1 MPAVDRRAVLAY
13 RARTNQLHERLDA
26 EAEALAVLDLGVPN
40 VPAGSARQALAAR
53 TTRPLGGDLAL
64 VWATRGAP
72 HLHRR
77 ADLPALA
84 AALWPLSDADATARF
99 GGTQIPAG
107 GPLGLAAFTATAD
120 AFSAVVLR
128 ETAKGDVSRAVS
140 DRVPAEVTY
149 DCRACGATHISG
161 ALFQQA
167 GLAGGV
173 QLDEPSAK
181 TVLRPIEG
189 WPGRPG
195 SPGGPGGPWAAAGT
209 SGLLRAYLRL
219 LGPATPGD
227 AAKYLGTT
235 VSAIRPAW
243 PPDLAEVTVG
253 GPAGGRRAWLPAE
266 DLAALL
272 AAEPVAGVRLLP
284 PSDPFLQARDR
295 PVLTPEK
302 AREKE
307 VWRMLGNPGV
317 LLHDGDLAGTW
328 RGTVRK
334 GRLEV
339 VLTPWV
345 RLSAATRSAVEAEAQ
360 TVAAVRGLAGADV
373 TGSGR

>member
-1 MPAVDRRAVLAY
+1 MPAVDRRTVLAY
-13 RARTNQLHERLDA
+13 RTRANQLHERLDA
-26 EAEALAVLDLGVPN
+26 EPEALAVLDLGVPN
-40 VPAGSARQALAAR
+40 VPAGTARQALAAR
-53 TTRPLGGDLAL
+53 TTRPLDGDLAL

-77 ADLPALA
+77 ADLPAVA

-99 GGTQIPAG
+99 GSTQIPAG
-107 GPLGLAAFTATAD
+107 GPLGLAAFTAAAD
-120 AFSAVVLR
+120 AFSTGVLR
-128 ETAKGDVSRAVS
+128 ETAKGDASRAVS

-173 QLDEPSAK
+173 QLDEPAAK
-181 TVLRPIEG
+181 TVLRPIDG
-189 WPGRPG
+189 WPGVPR
-195 SPGGPGGPWAAAGT
+195 AAAGT
-209 SGLLRAYLRL
+209 AGLLRAYLRI

-243 PPDLAEVTVG
+243 PEDLAEVSVG
-253 GPAGGRRAWLPAE
+253 EGGRKAWLPAE
-266 DLAALL
+266 DLDALR

-295 PVLTPEK
+295 SVLTPEK

-339 VLTPWV
+339 ALTPWG
-345 RLSAATRSAVEAEAQ
+345 RLSTATRSAVEAEAQ
-360 TVAAVRGLAGADV
+360 TIAVVRGLPEAV
-373 TGSGR
+373 LR

>member
-1 MPAVDRRAVLAY
+1 MPALDRRAVLAY
-13 RARTNQLHERLDA
+13 RARANQLHERLDA
-26 EAEALAVLDLGVPN
+26 EPEALAVLDLGVPN

-99 GGTQIPAG
+99 GSTQIPAG
-107 GPLGLAAFTATAD
+107 GALGLAAFTAAAD

-128 ETAKGDVSRAVS
+128 ETAKGDASRAVS

-149 DCRACGATHISG
+149 DCRACGAVHISG

-189 WPGRPG
+189 WPG
-195 SPGGPGGPWAAAGT
+195 GPRAAAGT

-243 PPDLAEVTVG
+243 PPDLAEVAVG
-253 GPAGGRRAWLPAE
+253 GRKAWIPAE
-266 DLAALL
+266 DLAGLL
-272 AAEPVAGVRLLP
+272 AAEPIAGVRLLP

-295 PVLTPEK
+295 TVLTPDK

-328 RGTVRK
+328 RGTVRR

-339 VLTPWV
+339 ALTPWV
-345 RLSAATRSAVEAEAQ
+345 RLSAATRAAVEAEAQ
-360 TVAAVRGLAGADV
+360 TVAAVRGLAGADL
-373 TGSGR
+373 TESGR